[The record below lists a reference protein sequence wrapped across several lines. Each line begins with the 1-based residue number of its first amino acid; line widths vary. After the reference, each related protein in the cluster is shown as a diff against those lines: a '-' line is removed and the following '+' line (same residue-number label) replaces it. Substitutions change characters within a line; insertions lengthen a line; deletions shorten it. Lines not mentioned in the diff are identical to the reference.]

1 MISQIALSK
10 ITTKSKNLK
19 WDASRGYHPI
29 QESSVPYAEKI
40 VVHEGKPYLVHENMI
55 FTKGSIDS
63 SSYTVYEFDE
73 EGDFMGEVDT
83 ANLPDNFFYTIE
95 LIAEI

>member
-19 WDASRGYHPI
+19 WDASRGYHPT
-29 QESSVPYAEKI
+29 QSSSVPYAEKI
-40 VVHEGKPYLVHENMI
+40 VVHEGAPYLVHENMI
-55 FTKGSIDS
+55 FGRGSIDS

-73 EGDFMGEVDT
+73 NGDFLGEVDRT
-83 ANLPDNFFYTIE
+83 NLPDNFFYTME